1 MPGSGKAQQ
10 ENILAS
16 RQSKVSMIFDIRYST
31 FGGKQHCEYQNGS
44 IFGVSSGGG
53 GGGATGVLQ
62 NRRKLIRMYFFGI
75 KMSFPRKLTLS

>member
-31 FGGKQHCEYQNGS
+31 FGGKQHCEYQTGS

-53 GGGATGVLQ
+53 GGGGCWGGGQLAFYKIVE
-62 NRRKLIRMYFFGI
+62 N
-75 KMSFPRKLTLS
+75 